1 MTGIK
6 AACLPILLL
15 VGIVSADHSTDQ
27 KKFDLFLA
35 TGYGFGVGGYYS
47 GASRTYSGTTLMDRE
62 DHYENFG
69 WGIKVEGGADYLL
82 MDHVY
87 GLAAINYSISAVPGT
102 ENKQDIL
109 GTSTTSEKFHW
120 SVFGTK
126 LGIKPTFKV
135 LDLLDVYTTFG
146 IGLYFASSGAD
157 LKMTESAGGV
167 STSKAEDSN
176 NPAMTLIAAIGVEY
190 PISESVIAYGEIN
203 CEQMSFTTTKTEYSN
218 SVGGF
223 YNDYVV
229 NYQEDVTDRNPP
241 PKIPGTNIAL
251 RVGVRFPLF

>member
-1 MTGIK
+1 MRGLK
-6 AACLPILLL
+6 AAWVSVLLIAG
-15 VGIVSADHSTDQ
+15 VASAYHSTDE
-27 KKFDLFLA
+27 KKFDLFVT
-35 TGYGFGVGGYYS
+35 TGYGFGVGGLYS
-47 GASRTYSGTTLMDRE
+47 GSSRTFSGTTLMDRE
-62 DHYENFG
+62 DHYQNFG
-69 WGIKVEGGADYLL
+69 WGIKIEGGADYLL

-87 GLAAINYSISAVPGT
+87 GLAAINYSFSAVPGT
-102 ENKQDIL
+102 ENKQELI
-109 GTSTTSEKFHW
+109 GTSTNSEKFHW

-157 LKMTESAGGV
+157 LKETDVGGGV

-176 NPAMTLIAAIGVEY
+176 NPALTFIAAIGVEY
-190 PISESVIAYGEIN
+190 PINANVIAYGEIN
-203 CEQMSFTTTKTEYSN
+203 CEQMSFTTTKTDYTN

-223 YNDYVV
+223 FDDHIV